1 MYLKMVMV
9 CFQFQF
15 LQPQLIL
22 EDLKDKNMMKRL
34 LFLLLSIAFA
44 LSCSKKEQISS
55 LYKSYESEI
64 MQGNTIK
71 AEKYLDEVI
80 RIDGSNP
87 KYLKLKIPLLVN
99 HCKKTEAI
107 KLIDEILK
115 TDEQNIELNILKILL
130 LSNGTQKQTLIKKI
144 DLLLE
149 QKMEVKSVQRNETIL
164 NLILIKKLQGKDVS
178 DITNIFKK
186 FDLTE
191 DEESLFSEYIN
202 LSQEEISSMISQCE

>member
-1 MYLKMVMV
+1 
-9 CFQFQF
+9 
-15 LQPQLIL
+15 
-22 EDLKDKNMMKRL
+22 MKKSI
-34 LFLLLSIAFA
+34 LLSILVALA
-44 LSCSKKEQISS
+44 LSCSKEEQISS

-71 AEKYLDEVI
+71 AEKYIDEMI
-80 RIDGSNP
+80 SIDGSNP
-87 KYLKLKIPLLVN
+87 EYLKLKIPLLVN

-115 TDEQNIELNILKILL
+115 TDQQNIELNILKILL
-130 LSNGTQKQTLIKKI
+130 LPNGTQKQALIKKI
-144 DLLLE
+144 DLLLG

-186 FDLTE
+186 IDLTE

-202 LSQEEISSMISQCE
+202 LSQEEISSMISQCKYNFYQFNVPKKSNHELN

>member
-1 MYLKMVMV
+1 
-9 CFQFQF
+9 
-15 LQPQLIL
+15 
-22 EDLKDKNMMKRL
+22 MKKSI
-34 LFLLLSIAFA
+34 LLSILVALA
-44 LSCSKKEQISS
+44 LSCSKEEQISS

-71 AEKYLDEVI
+71 AEKYIDEMI
-80 RIDGSNP
+80 SIDGSNP
-87 KYLKLKIPLLVN
+87 EYLKLKIPLLVN

-115 TDEQNIELNILKILL
+115 TDQQNIELNILKILL
-130 LSNGTQKQTLIKKI
+130 LPNGTQKQALIKKI
-144 DLLLE
+144 DLLLG

-186 FDLTE
+186 IDLTE

-202 LSQEEISSMISQCE
+202 LSQEEISSMISQCK